1 MPYWA
6 WPWLGFESAAF
17 APHFADAD
25 LEFTRRIA
33 GTISDSR
40 VTQLQNRFNE
50 LIRNL

>member
-25 LEFTRRIA
+25 RELIGRIA
-33 GTISDSR
+33 RTISDNR

>member
-1 MPYWA
+1 MPYRA

-25 LEFTRRIA
+25 REFIGRIA
-33 GTISDSR
+33 RPNSDSR

-50 LIRNL
+50 LIRDL